1 VEEARAIHSSRLST
15 GRTRAI
21 FAALAC
27 GFMAAYILLGCAV
40 SARQEPPAFDHFF
53 ASWGGKSL
61 ELAWILTSSGLFFAL
76 ALIDVIALGGSLVQR
91 RWLPRSIF
99 AIVTD
104 MSAWFVS
111 DFFKAVFHR
120 KRPAHW
126 LLHQE
131 TSSSYASGH
140 AMHGMLV
147 YGLWALFFWRSS
159 LPTPFRLIATVAL
172 TIWMLGICWSRLAL
186 NAHFATDLV
195 GGWLLALSMLS
206 LGFAIYPAV
215 LCRSVSRICSNAA
228 RAPKR

>member
-1 VEEARAIHSSRLST
+1 VEEARATRWSSPST
-15 GRTRAI
+15 RRTRVI
-21 FAALAC
+21 FAAFAC
-27 GFMAAYILLGCAV
+27 GFMAAYVLLGCAV
-40 SARQEPPAFDHFF
+40 SARQNPPAFDLLF
-53 ASWGGKSL
+53 AAWSGKSL

-76 ALIDVIALGGSLVQR
+76 ALVDAIALGGGLVQR

-104 MSAWFVS
+104 TSAWFVS

-120 KRPAHW
+120 RRPAHW
-126 LLHQE
+126 LIHQE

-140 AMHGMLV
+140 AMHSMLV

-159 LPTPFRLIATVAL
+159 LPAPFRLIASSAL
-172 TIWMLGICWSRLAL
+172 VIWMLGICWSRLAL

-215 LCRSVSRICSNAA
+215 LRR
-228 RAPKR
+228 P